1 MLLAFPYMHPELW
14 SGADLDGLT
23 FFDPGLT
30 DEPAPHAYRP
40 EGLPLDPKTAGALI
54 NDCINFGEQFKDPA
68 EMAYFGAV
76 TAADFY
82 EGSSMSIQAQLSR
95 QFDDGRGA
103 KQEREAREAAS
114 KAQFVLLLAWAFEVR
129 ILELAGLEE
138 GIRNGWKDM
147 DRTIGVGDEDSLG
160 ERETALSETLSHTG
174 GTSDGQEVRLPW
186 QRVIEALPAF
196 VPEDTVLVCAD
207 PEIFEVWEEF
217 GIDFEQGEDG
227 LMRATAPAWKFGCR
241 RREPQ
246 GMPAALKGLTVAILK

>member
-14 SGADLDGLT
+14 SGDDLDGLT
-23 FFDPGLT
+23 FFDPGLAP
-30 DEPAPHAYRP
+30 EPDPHAFRP

-54 NDCINFGEQFKDPA
+54 NDCINFGEQFKDPG

-76 TAADFY
+76 TADDFY

-95 QFDDGRGA
+95 QFDDGQGS

-114 KAQFVLLLAWAFEVR
+114 KAQFVLLLAWAFEER
-129 ILELAGLEE
+129 ILELAGLEA
-138 GIRNGWKDM
+138 GIRDGWDAM
-147 DRTIGVGDEDSLG
+147 DRTIGVDEEDSLG
-160 ERETALSETLSHTG
+160 ERETALGETISHTG
-174 GTSDGQEVRLPW
+174 GTSDGQEIQLPW

-196 VPEDTVLVCAD
+196 VPEDTVLVCAE

-217 GIDFEQGEDG
+217 GIAFEEGEDG
-227 LMRATAPAWKFGCR
+227 LSRATAPAWKFGCR

-246 GMPAALKGLTVAILK
+246 GMPAALKRLTVAILK